1 MELVE
6 RTNQQLS
13 FFQHD
18 AWILMRHM
26 WYIILNFPFEIF
38 CFQMF
43 TNVSNYWLEEDN
55 LLIISF
61 EK

>member
-43 TNVSNYWLEEDN
+43 TVMYQTIGWRR
-55 LLIISF
+55 IIC
-61 EK
+61 

>member
-13 FFQHD
+13 FFQHVPRRVD
-18 AWILMRHM
+18 TYAPYVV
-26 WYIILNFPFEIF
+26 YIILNFPFEIF

-43 TNVSNYWLEEDN
+43 TVMYQTIGWRR
-55 LLIISF
+55 IIC
-61 EK
+61 